1 MKNKRRYLSI
11 NKKLLFAVTL
21 ISIFLALTT
30 TSYNLYYRL
39 QLDIDHITKTLSN
52 IKNSQ
57 LSSITGSLW
66 VEDRVLLESQIEG
79 LLTLPGV
86 DYANIWNDR
95 ESVIEKGERLS
106 EGAITQIWPLEYQLG
121 GKNYVLGNLIIQSDL
136 TRTYA
141 SLWSQFVHILS
152 AESVRIM
159 LLLTSVLFFTWFFVI
174 KRINLMEKIVSS
186 SRNNQSLNKIFLPS
200 SWFNDEITHLADK
213 FNQSG
218 DIIEAHYSQLNQ
230 AREDAER
237 AKDEAIRASKAK
249 SSFLANMSHEI
260 RTPLNGVIGI
270 SEVLSDTSLTATQR
284 DYVDTIETSSHLL
297 LNLINDILDFS
308 KIESGM
314 LVISPNSTNVRESI
328 YDIVSIVSPRAQE
341 KEIDLRVT
349 VSSGLPYCLMI
360 DDHRLRQVIMNF
372 MSNAV
377 KFTEKGSVH
386 LSVITRDVTA
396 ENAIVEF
403 SVHDSGIGID
413 EQQQNKIFEPFKQED
428 DSTTR
433 QFGGTGLGLAISTQL
448 VELMGGKIQL
458 ESEKNQGSRFFFQLS
473 LPIAQMD
480 YNSKHTSRLSPLC
493 LVCDDKVMEEQLCE
507 SLNFYH
513 APVYQSITSLD
524 YLPKWVHEKDNVIVI
539 YVETSPNTAVKRE
552 SLFRHLKAL
561 NIHVCLMKHL
571 RSQQYDFGENV
582 SAIITQPLL
591 GQRLV
596 KLIERLEQDLEQSS
610 TQELQR
616 IRDDIITNKI
626 LVVDDNE
633 VNRKIATIHVE
644 KAGFSFDLA
653 ENGQQ
658 AVEMFKKHHYALIL
672 MDCMMPVMDG
682 FEATEQIRQIEHEE
696 NRAKRI
702 PIIALTA
709 SVVDEDIQKCFKVG
723 MDDYVAKP
731 FKAEVLRGKL
741 TIFVSQYLVET
752 LSLPT
757 ASEPQK
763 VSVNLEPNDS
773 VSDCIG
779 RILLVEDNNVNQKV
793 ASLMLSKAGYQ
804 FEIAENGQ
812 VALDKYEQDSSF
824 DIILMDC
831 MMPVMDGFEATQK
844 IRKYEHCLGLA
855 KTPIIALTASVVD
868 DDIRRCF
875 DSGMDAYLP
884 KPFRKETLLNEIE
897 SITS

>member
-21 ISIFLALTT
+21 ISIILALTT
-30 TSYNLYYRL
+30 TSYNLYHRL
-39 QLDIDHITKTLSN
+39 HLDIDNINTTLSN
-52 IKNSQ
+52 IKKSQ

-95 ESVIEKGERLS
+95 ESVIERGQRLS

-136 TRTYA
+136 TSTYA

-152 AESVRIM
+152 AESVRIV
-159 LLLTSVLFFTWFFVI
+159 LLVTSVLAFTWLFVI
-174 KRINLMEKIVSS
+174 KRINLMEKTVSNS
-186 SRNNQSLNKIFLPS
+186 QNNQSPNNISLPT
-200 SWFNDEITHLADK
+200 SWFNDEITNLADK
-213 FNQSG
+213 FNHSNE
-218 DIIEAHYSQLNQ
+218 IITAHYGQLNQ

-237 AKDEAIRASKAK
+237 AKDEAIRASRAK

-314 LVISPNSTNVRESI
+314 LVISPNPTNVRESI
-328 YDIVSIVSPRAQE
+328 YDIVSIVSSRAQE
-341 KEIDLRVT
+341 KEIDLKVT
-349 VSSGLPYCLMI
+349 IGSGIPYCLMV

-386 LSVITRDVTA
+386 LSVIASDVTA
-396 ENAIVEF
+396 EKALVEF
-403 SVHDSGIGID
+403 SVQDSGIGID

-428 DSTTR
+428 ESTTR

-448 VELMGGKIQL
+448 VELMGGEIQL
-458 ESEKNQGSRFFFQLS
+458 ESEKNQGSRFFFKLS
-473 LPIAQMD
+473 LPISQMD

-493 LVCDDKVMEEQLCE
+493 LVCDDKVVEEQLCE
-507 SLNFYH
+507 CLNFYH
-513 APVYQSITSLD
+513 APVYQSTTSLD
-524 YLPKWVHEKDNVIVI
+524 HLPKWVHEKDNVIVI
-539 YVETSPNTAVKRE
+539 YVETIPNTAVKRE
-552 SLFRHLKAL
+552 GLFRHLKAL
-561 NIHVCLMKHL
+561 NIQLCLMKHL
-571 RSQQYDFGENV
+571 HSQQYDFGENV

-596 KLIERLEQDLEQSS
+596 KLIERLEQDL
-610 TQELQR
+610 TQAAVQKSQR
-616 IRDDIITNKI
+616 VCNEVNTKKI

-653 ENGQQ
+653 ENGKQ
-658 AVEMFKKHHYALIL
+658 AVEMFKKYHYELIL

-682 FEATEQIRQIEHEE
+682 FEATEKIRQIEHEE
-696 NRAKRI
+696 KRVSHI

-709 SVVDEDIQKCFKVG
+709 SVVDEDIQKCFAVG
-723 MDDYVAKP
+723 MDDYVPKP
-731 FKAEVLRGKL
+731 FKAEALRGKITTFSSQDSESTLPL
-741 TIFVSQYLVET
+741 T
-752 LSLPT
+752 P
-757 ASEPQK
+757 ASEPQNE
-763 VSVNLEPNDS
+763 SVDFAPKDS

-793 ASLMLSKAGYQ
+793 ATLMLDKAGYQ
-804 FEIAENGQ
+804 YEIAENGQ
-812 VALDKYEQDSSF
+812 IAIEKYEQDSTF

-831 MMPVMDGFEATQK
+831 MMPIMDGFEATKK
-844 IRKYEHCLGLA
+844 IREYEQLLGLA

-884 KPFRKETLLNEIE
+884 KPFKKETLINEIE
-897 SITS
+897 SIT

>member
-1 MKNKRRYLSI
+1 
-11 NKKLLFAVTL
+11 
-21 ISIFLALTT
+21 
-30 TSYNLYYRL
+30 
-39 QLDIDHITKTLSN
+39 
-52 IKNSQ
+52 
-57 LSSITGSLW
+57 
-66 VEDRVLLESQIEG
+66 
-79 LLTLPGV
+79 
-86 DYANIWNDR
+86 
-95 ESVIEKGERLS
+95 
-106 EGAITQIWPLEYQLG
+106 
-121 GKNYVLGNLIIQSDL
+121 
-136 TRTYA
+136 
-141 SLWSQFVHILS
+141 
-152 AESVRIM
+152 
-159 LLLTSVLFFTWFFVI
+159 
-174 KRINLMEKIVSS
+174 
-186 SRNNQSLNKIFLPS
+186 
-200 SWFNDEITHLADK
+200 
-213 FNQSG
+213 
-218 DIIEAHYSQLNQ
+218 
-230 AREDAER
+230 
-237 AKDEAIRASKAK
+237 
-249 SSFLANMSHEI
+249 
-260 RTPLNGVIGI
+260 
-270 SEVLSDTSLTATQR
+270 
-284 DYVDTIETSSHLL
+284 
-297 LNLINDILDFS
+297 
-308 KIESGM
+308 
-314 LVISPNSTNVRESI
+314 
-328 YDIVSIVSPRAQE
+328 
-341 KEIDLRVT
+341 
-349 VSSGLPYCLMI
+349 
-360 DDHRLRQVIMNF
+360 
-372 MSNAV
+372 
-377 KFTEKGSVH
+377 
-386 LSVITRDVTA
+386 
-396 ENAIVEF
+396 
-403 SVHDSGIGID
+403 
-413 EQQQNKIFEPFKQED
+413 
-428 DSTTR
+428 
-433 QFGGTGLGLAISTQL
+433 
-448 VELMGGKIQL
+448 
-458 ESEKNQGSRFFFQLS
+458 
-473 LPIAQMD
+473 MD

-616 IRDDIITNKI
+616 IRDDIITKKI

-682 FEATEQIRQIEHEE
+682 FEATEKIRQIEHEE

-741 TIFVSQYLVET
+741 AIFVSQDSVET

-757 ASEPQK
+757 ASESQK

-812 VALDKYEQDSSF
+812 VALDK
-824 DIILMDC
+824 C
-831 MMPVMDGFEATQK
+831 K
-844 IRKYEHCLGLA
+844 LA
-855 KTPIIALTASVVD
+855 VNPI
-868 DDIRRCF
+868 
-875 DSGMDAYLP
+875 
-884 KPFRKETLLNEIE
+884 
-897 SITS
+897 